1 MTPFLSAGTFSVSS
15 HIPRSGGLE
24 YELQIK
30 YYTDLDKKNRNK
42 QKKLQYSVVYRFSFV
57 SRGLLARA
65 ARAVH
70 HLFDDLSTSSGLSTK
85 TKRFGYFALVLSQ
98 HRLLFLST

>member
-1 MTPFLSAGTFSVSS
+1 MNCRLSITLTW
-15 HIPRSGGLE
+15 I
-24 YELQIK
+24 
-30 YYTDLDKKNRNK
+30 KKNNK
-42 QKKLQYSVVYRFSFV
+42 TLQYSLVFRFTLV

-70 HLFDDLSTSSGLSTK
+70 HLFHDLSTNSELSTK

-98 HRLLFLST
+98 ARLLFLST